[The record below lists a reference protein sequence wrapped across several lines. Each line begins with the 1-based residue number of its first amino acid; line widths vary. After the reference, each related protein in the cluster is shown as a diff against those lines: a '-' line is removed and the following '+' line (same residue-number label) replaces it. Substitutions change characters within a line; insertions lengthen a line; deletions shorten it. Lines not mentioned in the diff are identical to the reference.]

1 MFLKLAGRWCTPP
14 VADGALPGVM
24 RALVLEDP
32 AWQAL
37 ERSLSRDDL
46 DRAEAVMV
54 CNALRGALRARVIAA
69 DPIPASNTP
78 SVA

>member
-24 RALVLEDP
+24 RGLVLEDP
-32 AWQAL
+32 AWRAV
-37 ERSLSRDDL
+37 ERSLTRDDL

-54 CNALRGALRARVIAA
+54 CNALRGVLPARVMATPDTSAA
-69 DPIPASNTP
+69 A
-78 SVA
+78 